1 MLEAY
6 YKLLSDSL
14 RQSYA
19 PPESLVEAC
28 MNGYDAQFMFL
39 MRQEKSGNSSRDRV
53 KGLLVF
59 SQENNINRKP
69 IIDQAALKV

>member
-1 MLEAY
+1 VFRPLCNLTGDSPKEFREQDIVSMLEAY

-39 MRQEKSGNSSRDRV
+39 MR
-53 KGLLVF
+53 
-59 SQENNINRKP
+59 
-69 IIDQAALKV
+69 